1 MPCTTS
7 DKVGAMDE
15 QGAASSDA
23 LHVHVPYYTGSA
35 RRLGAVLMHKY
46 YAECSSSVTRPKY
59 HHKASFLGCRDF
71 IWARNQRAGT
81 AFTIH
86 GRVGSRCRGFWIRV
100 FYSTVPVLQ
109 VQFLQY
115 CTCESCKWRLERQP
129 RSRGIQFF
137 LQPSGP
143 KICVLKTCP
152 L

>member
-46 YAECSSSVTRPKY
+46 YVECSSSVTRPKY

-86 GRVGSRCRGFWIRV
+86 GRVGSSQMQRILDKFLASIGCVQSVYLW
-100 FYSTVPVLQ
+100 SPPVNMPQKMASMIHGNSHGLQ
-109 VQFLQY
+109 
-115 CTCESCKWRLERQP
+115 
-129 RSRGIQFF
+129 RS
-137 LQPSGP
+137 
-143 KICVLKTCP
+143 
-152 L
+152 